1 MLPDHAW
8 SVWNRTEVEF
18 DRTRGFHHLFESMA
32 RAQPDAPALAD
43 GERTLGYAQLE
54 ADSARL
60 AAWLVR
66 HGAGPGA
73 RIGIFMARSIDLV
86 VAMLAIAKTG
96 GAYIPLDPAYPEQR
110 LRDMV
115 EDSGTRLIVTQQTLA
130 ARAEALL
137 AGRGQCLPLDAQAE
151 RIAACEPYRG
161 ADALEEG
168 ALAYVIYTSGSTGR
182 PKGVMVGHLAL
193 SNFLLSMAATPGI
206 TRDDVL
212 LAVTTHSFDISGLE
226 LLLPLVSGAQC
237 HLCPAEVAPDA
248 NRLLALM
255 RQVAPTLMQATPA
268 TWTMLAH
275 AGWSNPTQIRI
286 LCGGEPLPDT
296 LKQFFDRTSRDV
308 WNMYGP
314 TETTIWSTTGR
325 LEAGR
330 PVTIGKPIA
339 NTRIYIVREAGGLSE
354 VGEPGELCI
363 AGLGLAQ
370 GYLNQPELS
379 AEKFIANPYEAQG
392 RLYRTGDLAHWQ
404 ADGTIVHL
412 GRIDNQVKIR
422 GHRIEIG
429 AIEAQL
435 DQHPEVRQAV
445 VVAREHLGGGQ
456 LVAYCTARSAGP
468 APALSADALREWVAA
483 RLPAYMV
490 PVFFIETDAIPLTP
504 AGKIDRKAL
513 AARPVSAATSA
524 AARTAGDDAV
534 ARFVIEQWQRLLGV
548 TDVAAD
554 THFRD
559 IGGDSVAAIQFV
571 TNLNQ
576 AFGCALEV
584 GDLRDRQSPER
595 IARRV
600 AEALA
605 GAGAGPDAPDQA
617 RAPADDDASAP
628 RPAAARAASEPEAR
642 ASSEPEAGAARGTHH
657 DIAIVG
663 MAGRFPGAPTLD
675 AFWANLRDGRNS
687 VSALA
692 AERAD
697 LPGAAGA
704 RYAAEW
710 AGLIDGVFEF
720 DPAFFRI
727 APREAELMDPQQ
739 RLMLLYTWR
748 ALEDAG
754 IAPAVLGERRT
765 GVFVAAAQN
774 NYALEAAR
782 ATGNKGYLVTGQSAS
797 MIPNRISHALDL
809 FGPSE
814 CIEAT
819 CSSSLVALH
828 RAVRAIRAGECE
840 QAVVGGVNLLHEPD
854 LFESYAAMG
863 LLTPDAVTRSFRR
876 DGRGYVRAEG
886 IGVMIVKPLEQA
898 LADRDTIYAV
908 VKGSSVN
915 HGGNTASLTTP
926 SAAGIAAA
934 LRDAVA
940 DSGVAIGTIDYFE
953 AHGTGAPA
961 GDELELGALRAAV
974 EQLDGQAPG
983 AGRREHPR
991 AVGGLKPCIGHAEI
1005 ASGMAALFKVVMAMR
1020 HGLLP
1025 GVPGVDEAEAAA
1037 RWPGPGWRIG
1047 AANRAWPSAGDAARA
1062 GAMPPRRAGI
1072 NSYGFGVNAHVIL
1085 EAPDALPVS
1094 LEANEANEAHEAQQA
1109 GAAPGR
1115 TAQLV
1120 RLSARTPRQ
1129 LERVVAS
1136 LAAWLREQHEVDLA
1150 RLAHTLH
1157 VGRQALPVRLALVV
1171 DSVAVLLARL
1181 DQAAELLGAPDEQL
1195 AARLAALEGAT
1206 YAVARPAEAGPA
1218 APAAPPGHG
1227 DPAAQ
1232 ARAWVNGAAAAA
1244 GRLADGP
1251 ARLSLPAYPFQLAE
1265 YRVDAAAASRPL
1277 PSAVAR
1283 AEGGEGVEVATPA
1296 PPAAAAPRAK
1306 RICVVGAGPGGLVM
1320 AKSLL
1325 EEGHQPV
1332 VYEAAATFGGV
1343 WNLERVKTVGTYS
1356 TTRFQNSRDTS
1367 LFSDFHPGETAGMF
1381 PSVQEVRAY
1390 LGAYAARFDLER
1402 HVACGVTVTAVREA
1416 GSCWEVDSVTAQGE
1430 RRTERFDGVALCH
1443 GRYRLPQRL
1452 SIAGLDGF
1460 PGERLHAGQYF
1471 DSAPFAGQRV
1481 LVIGNGVS
1489 GMDIATEASKV
1500 AASVVWSIRSRK
1512 FILPRM
1518 VGFLPNDFVSPA
1530 NLLLPERMRAQRNL
1544 ERLSRALPAFDQAF
1558 ARSGMRPSLAEFR
1571 ANPFIHVND
1580 EVVELV
1586 ASGRIRTVFGEID
1599 RFEGRTCHYRDG
1611 LPPVSDIDVVVECS
1625 GYRTEAMWQY
1635 LEDIEP
1641 QRDFALGLFHRR
1653 NPMLVNQYGLQEI
1666 GVIGTFPYLEMVAR
1680 WYAQVVSGKYVLSAD
1695 ELAERADVGQI
1706 VMGPLASVVI
1716 GAKLGLVPDPRVEF
1730 KAFWQ
1735 LLSLPCF
1742 PAQYRL
1748 RGPHAS
1754 PEAAAVVE
1762 ASRRRA
1768 FVDGEAQDP
1777 ELRAL
1782 KLRLLAGLGAAALA
1796 DLLARG
1802 EITRPE
1808 YEGALARLDDPLV
1821 IGWHAQFLS
1830 PTRPDPAGPAER
1842 AEPAEPAAGGQPAG
1856 EPAVAPAAADAGIQ
1870 AEYQSLLDKLKRRVI
1885 DADGLLAELQKLS
1898 RVS

>member
-1 MLPDHAW
+1 MLPDHA
-8 SVWNRTEVEF
+8 SSAWNQTAVEF

-32 RAQPDAPALAD
+32 RAQPEAPALAD

-60 AAWLVR
+60 AAWLVQ

-96 GAYIPLDPAYPEQR
+96 GAYIPLDPSYPEQR
-110 LRDMV
+110 LRDMA
-115 EDSGTRLIVTQQTLA
+115 EDSGTRLIVTQQALA

-137 AGRGQCLPLDAQAE
+137 VGQGQCLPLDAQAE
-151 RIAACEPYRG
+151 RIAACVPYRG
-161 ADALEEG
+161 ARELEEG

-193 SNFLLSMAATPGI
+193 SNFLQSMAVTPGI
-206 TRDDVL
+206 TCDDVL

-226 LLLPLVSGAQC
+226 LLLPLVSGARC
-237 HLCPAEVAPDA
+237 HLCPADVAPDA

-268 TWTMLAH
+268 TWTMLMH

-330 PVTIGKPIA
+330 PVTIGRPIA
-339 NTRIYIVREAGGLSE
+339 NTRIYIVRETGGLSE

-363 AGLGLAQ
+363 AGLGLAH

-379 AEKFIANPYEAQG
+379 AEKFIANPYEAHG

-404 ADGTIVHL
+404 ADGTIMHL

-445 VVAREHLGGGQ
+445 VVAREHFGGGQ
-456 LVAYCTARSAGP
+456 LVAYCTARSSGP

-513 AARPVSAATSA
+513 GARPVSAATSA

-534 ARFVIEQWQRLLGV
+534 ERFVIEQWQRLLGV

-559 IGGDSVAAIQFV
+559 IGGDSVVAIQFV

-584 GDLRDRQSPER
+584 GDLRDRQSPAR

-600 AEALA
+600 AEVLA
-605 GAGAGPDAPDQA
+605 GAGAGLDAPDQA
-617 RAPADDDASAP
+617 RAPADDDAPAP
-628 RPAAARAASEPEAR
+628 RRAAARAASG
-642 ASSEPEAGAARGTHH
+642 PEAGAARGTHH

-697 LPGAAGA
+697 LPGTAGVAGA

-774 NYALEAAR
+774 NYALQAAR
-782 ATGNKGYLVTGQSAS
+782 ATGNKGYLATGQSAS

-828 RAVRAIRAGECE
+828 RAARAIRAGECE

-898 LADRDTIYAV
+898 LADRDTIHAV

-974 EQLDGQAPG
+974 EQLDGETPA

-1047 AANRAWPSAGDAARA
+1047 AANRAWPSVGDAARA

-1094 LEANEANEAHEAQQA
+1094 LEVQQA
-1109 GAAPGR
+1109 GAAPER

-1136 LAAWLREQHEVDLA
+1136 LAAWLREHHEVDLA

-1157 VGRQALPVRLALVV
+1157 VGRQALPVRLAFVV
-1171 DSVAVLLARL
+1171 DSVADLLARL

-1206 YAVARPAEAGPA
+1206 YAVARPAEAGLA
-1218 APAAPPGHG
+1218 ALTVLPGHG

-1251 ARLSLPAYPFQLAE
+1251 ARLSLPAYPFQLDE
-1265 YRVDAAAASRPL
+1265 YRVDAAVASRPL

-1283 AEGGEGVEVATPA
+1283 AEGVEVAT
-1296 PPAAAAPRAK
+1296 PAAAAPRAK

-1416 GSCWEVDSVTAQGE
+1416 GSCWEVDSVTAQGD

-1471 DSAPFAGQRV
+1471 DSAPFAGKRV

-1530 NLLLPERMRAQRNL
+1530 SLLLPERMRTQRNL
-1544 ERLSRALPAFDQAF
+1544 ERLSRALPAFDDAF

-1635 LEDIEP
+1635 LEGIEP

-1695 ELAERADVGQI
+1695 ELGERADTGQI

-1754 PEAAAVVE
+1754 AEAAAVVE

-1777 ELRAL
+1777 ELRVL
-1782 KLRLLAGLGAAALA
+1782 KLRVLAGLGAAVLA

-1802 EITRPE
+1802 EITRPD
-1808 YEGALARLDDPLV
+1808 YEGALARLDDSLV
-1821 IGWHAQFLS
+1821 IDWHSQFLS
-1830 PTRPDPAGPAER
+1830 PTRRDQA
-1842 AEPAEPAAGGQPAG
+1842 
-1856 EPAVAPAAADAGIQ
+1856 EPAVAGRPEGGPAAADVAIQ

-1898 RVS
+1898 RVA